1 MQEYIILTYII
12 SNSSF
17 PQASVKLQTVCVYT
31 GRLAEVL
38 NNEEFWSTLWNPVSW
53 NLKNK
58 TKRKQNHRTCLSMD
72 KLTKNFQINGLF
84 LSVDFSWLSLGY
96 ILLFFNGQR
105 IEINFKK
112 KKGAWKIEIYEQK
125 RNANNLVD
133 ITIRDS
139 SLIWIS
145 RV

>member
-58 TKRKQNHRTCLSMD
+58 TKRKQNHRTCLSME
-72 KLTKNFQINGLF
+72 KLTTNFQINGLF
-84 LSVDFSWLSLGY
+84 LSVDFSLLSLGY
-96 ILLFFNGQR
+96 ILLFFLMGKGSRFNL
-105 IEINFKK
+105 KK
-112 KKGAWKIEIYEQK
+112 KRSMKN
-125 RNANNLVD
+125 RNLW
-133 ITIRDS
+133 TKKECELLS
-139 SLIWIS
+139 WYYK
-145 RV
+145 